1 MRIAY
6 HVMSAP
12 PPLGLLFLAG
22 TERGL
27 RYTEFMDR
35 KSIKRMIARHADE
48 NPGAT
53 WEASL
58 LTLKQVVDQFEAYF
72 CGALAT
78 FELPLDPV
86 GSEFQ
91 LAVWNALRTIPFGQT
106 RTYGEIARAIGMPK
120 AARAV
125 GLANHDNPI
134 AIIVP
139 CHRVIGA
146 DGSLTGYGG
155 GLPRKR
161 WLLRHEARFADEPE
175 VAPRRPAIAPASR
188 PTGAAPAAVARVV
201 AADATAARAKSAATS
216 AARDGAS
223 RRVTATGTASRNAR
237 TTSPSGARNGARARS
252 SPPPRGGGRRAS
264 AARPARSAGNRNS
277 R

>member
-1 MRIAY
+1 MKISY

-12 PPLGLLFLAG
+12 APLGLIFLAA
-22 TERGL
+22 TDRGL

-35 KSIKRMIARHADE
+35 RSIKRILASHAAD

-58 LTLKQVVDQFEAYF
+58 FRLKGVVDQFENYF
-72 CGALAT
+72 CGALT
-78 FELPLDPV
+78 RFEVPLDPV

-91 LAVWNALRTIPFGQT
+91 LQAWKALLAIPYGET
-106 RTYGEIARAIGMPK
+106 RTYGEIARAIGQPR

-139 CHRVIGA
+139 CHRVIGS

-155 GLPRKR
+155 GLQRKR
-161 WLLRHEARFADEPE
+161 WLLRHEARFAAPMFAPE
-175 VAPRRPAIAPASR
+175 HAAAAASGGGSTAGRP
-188 PTGAAPAAVARVV
+188 GAAGGAASASSPRARNAAHATVQRAPV
-201 AADATAARAKSAATS
+201 AAARSQRPRAAST
-216 AARDGAS
+216 G
-223 RRVTATGTASRNAR
+223 RRVRGSTTA
-237 TTSPSGARNGARARS
+237 
-252 SPPPRGGGRRAS
+252 RGGGRRAPAERTAGRS
-264 AARPARSAGNRNS
+264 SGRRLAR
-277 R
+277 